1 MKIDSRFAVKLY
13 RDNRTQKVYVL
24 EEHVTMGSKVCLVPL
39 DKGEDKFLSPNTLKR
54 HFTFWGEE
62 LMVEVKAFTGMKI
75 GVFKVAYYDKDTI
88 QVWTKGDKLMI
99 FDRNPDF
106 RQNDKQSNAKNSK
119 YANQIGRHFGFFH
132 PWWIDKKEA

>member
-1 MKIDSRFAVKLY
+1 MNIDNRFKVKLY

-24 EEHVTMGSKVCLVPL
+24 EEYITMGNKVCLVPT
-39 DKGEDKFLSPNTLKR
+39 DKGDDKFLSPNTLKR

-75 GVFKVAYYDKDTI
+75 GVFKVAYYDKGII
-88 QVWTKGDKLMI
+88 QVWTKDNKLMI
-99 FDRNPDF
+99 FD
-106 RQNDKQSNAKNSK
+106 RQNDKQSNAKNPK

>member
-1 MKIDSRFAVKLY
+1 MKVDSRFAVKLY
-13 RDNRTQKVYVL
+13 RDNRTQKMYIL
-24 EEHVTMGSKVCLVPL
+24 EEHITMGSKVCLVPT

-75 GVFKVAYYDKDTI
+75 GVFKVAYYDQSKI
-88 QVWTKGDKLMI
+88 EVWTKNDKLMV
-99 FDRNPDF
+99 FERSQDF
-106 RQNDKQSNAKNSK
+106 RQNDKQTNAKNPK